1 MVPKHRPWR
10 LLARAGRLLLPAL
23 LLGWSLGLRS
33 AILPAD
39 RADALYHAY
48 DGGGVQVNGPS
59 ILVRKSIGTS
69 VSASYNYYVDNVSSA
84 SVDVLSY
91 ASPYT
96 EQRTEQSVNVDYLH
110 GKSTMNLSYTN
121 SDESDYVS
129 DTYSFTLSQD
139 LFGDLTTV
147 ALGYSVSD
155 NTVGR
160 NNRKTGTTQIVGTAR
175 VQGWRLNVSQILS
188 KNSLLGFT
196 FDTISDEGYLN
207 NPYRS
212 VRYLDS
218 GSGTGFSYQTEV
230 YPNTRTSNAG
240 ALRLRYYLPW
250 RAAVSAGYRL
260 FSDTWGIRART
271 WELGYTQTWR
281 DRWTFEAR
289 YRLYDQTKADFYSD
303 LFPYRDAQNF
313 LARDKELSTY
323 TSRNLGLGV
332 TYHFLKNGWGFI
344 DDGTANLFYD
354 MINFDYQDF
363 RNIPAGGLAGQEPLY
378 SFDAGV
384 IRAFLSIWY

>member
-1 MVPKHRPWR
+1 MTTVLTQISEQLSNR
-10 LLARAGRLLLPAL
+10 LRLLL
-23 LLGWSLGLRS
+23 LLGLAATTSNA
-33 AILPAD
+33 AILPAE

-59 ILVRKSIGTS
+59 ILVRKSLGTS
-69 VSASYNYYVDNVSSA
+69 VSAAYNYYVDNVSSA

-96 EQRTEQSVNVDYLH
+96 EQRTEQSLSVDYLH
-110 GKSTMNLSYTN
+110 GKSTLSLAYTN

-129 DTYSFTLSQD
+129 DTYSFTISQD

-147 ALGYSVSD
+147 ALGYSYSD
-155 NTVGR
+155 NTVGK
-160 NNRKTGTTQIVGTAR
+160 NVGNTTQIVGNAR
-175 VQGWRLNVSQILS
+175 VQAYRLNVSQILT
-188 KNSLLGFT
+188 KNSLLGFS
-196 FDTISDEGYLN
+196 FDTITDEGYLN

-212 VRYLDS
+212 VRYLDA
-218 GSGTGFSYQTEV
+218 GSGTGFSYQSEV

-250 RAAVSAGYRL
+250 RAALSGGYRL

-281 DRWTFEAR
+281 DRWTVEVS
-289 YRLYDQTKADFYSD
+289 YRLYSQTKADFYSD

-313 LARDKELSTY
+313 LARDKELSTFS
-323 TSRNLGLGV
+323 SRNLGFGIS
-332 TYHFLKNGWGFI
+332 YAFLPNGWGFI
-344 DDGTANLFYD
+344 DNGSANLFYD
-354 MINFDYQDF
+354 MIRFDYEDF
-363 RNIPAGGLAGQEPLY
+363 RNIPAGGPPGQEPLY
-378 SFDAGV
+378 SFDASV

>member
-1 MVPKHRPWR
+1 MTTELTPISEQLSNR
-10 LLARAGRLLLPAL
+10 LRLLL
-23 LLGWSLGLRS
+23 LLGLAATTSNA
-33 AILPAD
+33 AILPAE

-59 ILVRKSIGTS
+59 ILVRKSLGTS
-69 VSASYNYYVDNVSSA
+69 VSAAYNYYVDNVSSA

-96 EQRTEQSVNVDYLH
+96 EQRTEQSLSVDYLH
-110 GKSTMNLSYTN
+110 GKSTLSLAYTN

-129 DTYSFTLSQD
+129 DTYSFTISQD

-147 ALGYSVSD
+147 ALGYSYSD
-155 NTVGR
+155 NTVGK
-160 NNRKTGTTQIVGTAR
+160 NVGNTTQIVGNAR
-175 VQGWRLNVSQILS
+175 VQAYRLNVSQILT
-188 KNSLLGFT
+188 KNSLLGFS
-196 FDTISDEGYLN
+196 FDTITDEGYLN

-212 VRYLDS
+212 VRYLDA
-218 GSGTGFSYQTEV
+218 GSGTGFSYQSEV

-250 RAAVSAGYRL
+250 RAALSGGYRL

-281 DRWTFEAR
+281 DRWTFEVS
-289 YRLYDQTKADFYSD
+289 YRLYSQTKADFYSD

-313 LARDKELSTY
+313 LARDKELSTFS
-323 TSRNLGLGV
+323 SRNLGFGISYV
-332 TYHFLKNGWGFI
+332 FLPNGWGFI
-344 DDGTANLFYD
+344 DSGSANLFYD
-354 MINFDYQDF
+354 MIRFDYEDF
-363 RNIPAGGLAGQEPLY
+363 RNIPAGGPPGQEPLY

>member
-1 MVPKHRPWR
+1 VAPAWPPGV
-10 LLARAGRLLLPAL
+10 AVAATSRLLLLAL

-48 DGGGVQVNGPS
+48 DGGGVQINGPS

-69 VSASYNYYVDNVSSA
+69 VSAAYNYYVDNVTSA

-96 EQRTEQSVNVDYLH
+96 EQRTEQSVSIDYLR
-110 GKSTMNLSYTN
+110 GKSTLSLSYTN

-129 DTYSFTLSQD
+129 DTYSFTISQD

-147 ALGYSVSD
+147 ALGYSFSD

-160 NNRKTGTTQIVGTAR
+160 NNKNTGTTRIVGQAR
-175 VQGWRLNVSQILS
+175 LQAWRLNISQILTR
-188 KNSLLGFT
+188 NSILGFS

-212 VRYLDS
+212 VRYIDATS
-218 GSGTGFSYQTEV
+218 PIGFSYQPEV

-250 RAAVSAGYRL
+250 RGAVHGGYRL

-271 WELGYTQTWR
+271 WELGYVQTWR
-281 DRWTFEAR
+281 ERWTFELS
-289 YRLYDQTKADFYSD
+289 YRLYDQSKADFYSD
-303 LFPYRDAQNF
+303 LFPYQDAQNF

-323 TSRNLGLGV
+323 TSRNLGFGI
-332 TYHFLKNGWGFI
+332 TYHFLKGGWGFI
-344 DDGTANLFYD
+344 EDGSANFFYD
-354 MINFDYQDF
+354 MINFEYEDF
-363 RNIPAGGLAGQEPLY
+363 RNIPAGGPPGQEPLY
-378 SFDAGV
+378 TFDAGV

>member
-1 MVPKHRPWR
+1 M
-10 LLARAGRLLLPAL
+10 L
-23 LLGWSLGLRS
+23 LLGLATAGRA

-59 ILVRKSIGTS
+59 ILVRKSIGSS
-69 VSASYNYYVDNVSSA
+69 VSAYYNYYVDNVTSA

-96 EQRTEQSVNVDYLH
+96 EERVEQSVGIDYLH
-110 GKSTMNLSYTN
+110 GKSTMSLSFTN
-121 SDESDYVS
+121 SNESDYIS
-129 DTYSFTLSQD
+129 DTYSFGISQD

-147 ALGYSVSD
+147 ALGYSYSD

-160 NNRKTGTTQIVGTAR
+160 NVGDTTQIVGKAR
-175 VQGWRLNVSQILS
+175 LQAYRVNVSQILT
-188 KNSLLGFT
+188 KNSILAFS
-196 FDTISDEGYLN
+196 FDTMTDEGYLN

-212 VRYLDS
+212 VRYLDTGS
-218 GSGTGFSYQTEV
+218 GSGFSFQPEV

-250 RAAVSAGYRL
+250 RGAVSAGYRL
-260 FSDTWGIRART
+260 FSDTWGIRARS
-271 WELGYTQTWR
+271 WEVGYTQTWR
-281 DRWTFEAR
+281 ERLTFEIR
-289 YRLYDQTKADFYSD
+289 YRLYSQTKADFYSD

-313 LARDKELSTY
+313 LARDKELATFDST
-323 TSRNLGLGV
+323 NIGLGV
-332 TYHFLKNGWGFI
+332 TYEFLKNGWGFI
-344 DDGTANLFYD
+344 DAGSANFFYD
-354 MINFDYQDF
+354 IFSFRYEDF
-363 RNIPAGGLAGQEPLY
+363 RNIPAGGPVGQEPLY